1 MLPAGARHHQGALVS
16 RDHGLGPVARCSRVN
31 GRRMGQPLQSLRMDA
46 SDNERLVRLER
57 QVDFLFRRL
66 GIDPNSVTGPDAP
79 LPTSLYAA
87 IAEGKMVEAVKIYR
101 KATGAGLLEAKR
113 AVDAIAR
120 QAGS

>member
-1 MLPAGARHHQGALVS
+1 
-16 RDHGLGPVARCSRVN
+16 
-31 GRRMGQPLQSLRMDA
+31 MDA
-46 SDNERLVRLER
+46 SDNDRLVRLER

-79 LPTSLYAA
+79 LPSSLHVA
-87 IAEGKMVEAVKIYR
+87 IAEGRMVEAVKIYR

-113 AVDAIAR
+113 AVDAMAR